1 MEKYMKKCIFGLTQA
16 KQREKEIQGLKMRL
30 RFRESGIKRL
40 EEVTSGMI
48 SAETHLLKEKEEYL
62 KEIEVLRSQI
72 DRNQDVT
79 RFAMENLRLK
89 EEIRRYVNVIRTM
102 LLALKLTVCVK
113 LYCLIPSFPFR
124 KSKNTCP

>member
-1 MEKYMKKCIFGLTQA
+1 MKKCSIFGLTQA

-102 LLALKLTVCVK
+102 LLALKLTVLV
-113 LYCLIPSFPFR
+113 
-124 KSKNTCP
+124 